1 MKIAVSTYSFQRL
14 INAGGMSQLDC
25 IRQAREMGFD
35 GVEIMELFPPEGMER
50 EEYAGRIAS
59 LCRSL
64 DFPVVNYTVSAD
76 FLAGSGKNPEA
87 EAIRLQRQVNIAAIL
102 GAAGLR
108 HDAAW
113 GIPEGSGFRGFE
125 EALPVLIEGCRR
137 VTDYAASKGIRTM
150 VENHG
155 TFCQESRRME
165 RLVNGVAHPNFGLL
179 VDMGNFLCA
188 DEPPEE
194 AVGRL
199 APYALYVHAKDF
211 LLKSGREGGPGPEF
225 LRTRAGNYLRGT
237 VIGHGVVPVAQCLS
251 SLKMAGYDGYVGV
264 EFEGME
270 EPLEAIACGLRNLR
284 RCLAW
289 I

>member
-64 DFPVVNYTVSAD
+64 DLPVVNYTVSAD

-87 EAIRLQRQVNIAAIL
+87 EAIRLQRQVDIAAIL

-137 VTDYAASKGIRTM
+137 VTD
-150 VENHG
+150 
-155 TFCQESRRME
+155 
-165 RLVNGVAHPNFGLL
+165 
-179 VDMGNFLCA
+179 
-188 DEPPEE
+188 
-194 AVGRL
+194 
-199 APYALYVHAKDF
+199 
-211 LLKSGREGGPGPEF
+211 
-225 LRTRAGNYLRGT
+225 
-237 VIGHGVVPVAQCLS
+237 
-251 SLKMAGYDGYVGV
+251 
-264 EFEGME
+264 
-270 EPLEAIACGLRNLR
+270 
-284 RCLAW
+284 
-289 I
+289 

>member
-87 EAIRLQRQVNIAAIL
+87 GGDPAAEAGGYRRHPRSG
-102 GAAGLR
+102 GAAAR
-108 HDAAW
+108 
-113 GIPEGSGFRGFE
+113 
-125 EALPVLIEGCRR
+125 
-137 VTDYAASKGIRTM
+137 
-150 VENHG
+150 
-155 TFCQESRRME
+155 
-165 RLVNGVAHPNFGLL
+165 
-179 VDMGNFLCA
+179 
-188 DEPPEE
+188 
-194 AVGRL
+194 
-199 APYALYVHAKDF
+199 
-211 LLKSGREGGPGPEF
+211 
-225 LRTRAGNYLRGT
+225 
-237 VIGHGVVPVAQCLS
+237 
-251 SLKMAGYDGYVGV
+251 
-264 EFEGME
+264 
-270 EPLEAIACGLRNLR
+270 CGLGNPGGKRFPG
-284 RCLAW
+284 

>member
-87 EAIRLQRQVNIAAIL
+87 EAIRLQRQVDIAAIL

-108 HDAAW
+108 HD
-113 GIPEGSGFRGFE
+113 
-125 EALPVLIEGCRR
+125 
-137 VTDYAASKGIRTM
+137 
-150 VENHG
+150 
-155 TFCQESRRME
+155 
-165 RLVNGVAHPNFGLL
+165 
-179 VDMGNFLCA
+179 
-188 DEPPEE
+188 
-194 AVGRL
+194 
-199 APYALYVHAKDF
+199 
-211 LLKSGREGGPGPEF
+211 
-225 LRTRAGNYLRGT
+225 
-237 VIGHGVVPVAQCLS
+237 
-251 SLKMAGYDGYVGV
+251 GYVGV
-264 EFEGME
+264 EVEGME

>member
-64 DFPVVNYTVSAD
+64 DLPVVNYTVSAD
-76 FLAGSGKNPEA
+76 FLDGSGKNPEA
-87 EAIRLQRQVNIAAIL
+87 EAIRLQRQVDIAAIL

-113 GIPEGSGFRGFE
+113 GIPEGSGFWGFE

-150 VENHG
+150 DG
-155 TFCQESRRME
+155 KSR
-165 RLVNGVAHPNFGLL
+165 HLL
-179 VDMGNFLCA
+179 SG
-188 DEPPEE
+188 EPPDG
-194 AVGRL
+194 AAGKRGGASQLRAAGGYGKFPVRGRTARGGGGTARPL
-199 APYALYVHAKDF
+199 RFVCSRQGFPPQKRTR
-211 LLKSGREGGPGPEF
+211 GQPGPGIPAYPGGQ
-225 LRTRAGNYLRGT
+225 LSRGT
-237 VIGHGVVPVAQCLS
+237 VIGGWCGSPVSVQPEN
-251 SLKMAGYDGYVGV
+251 AGYDGYVGV

>member
-87 EAIRLQRQVNIAAIL
+87 EAIRLQRQVDIAAIL

-137 VTDYAASKGIRTM
+137 VTDYAASKARSNLTGGRLFHPQQIAIRGEHRIRTALSAFKQF
-150 VENHG
+150 H
-155 TFCQESRRME
+155 
-165 RLVNGVAHPNFGLL
+165 GLL
-179 VDMGNFLCA
+179 YPVHMIVLLCFA
-188 DEPPEE
+188 
-194 AVGRL
+194 
-199 APYALYVHAKDF
+199 AL
-211 LLKSGREGGPGPEF
+211 
-225 LRTRAGNYLRGT
+225 
-237 VIGHGVVPVAQCLS
+237 
-251 SLKMAGYDGYVGV
+251 
-264 EFEGME
+264 
-270 EPLEAIACGLRNLR
+270 
-284 RCLAW
+284 
-289 I
+289 

>member
-87 EAIRLQRQVNIAAIL
+87 EAIRLQRQVDIAAIL

-155 TFCQESRRME
+155 AFCQESRRME

-211 LLKSGREGGPGPEF
+211 LLKSGREGSPGPEF
-225 LRTRAGNYLRGT
+225 LRTRAGNHLRGT